1 MKIKKLGNLKLRTK
15 KGALL
20 IIMFLCVLLLVT
32 PTVIAMGREYFLE
45 QELRYHFNNW
55 ESDECIG
62 WNCVDKSEAV
72 EEYLE
77 SKQYRVIDVYG
88 HTYDNKNHRWL
99 IIEINGAWKEFEC
112 GIFKFQQTSVNYDM
126 LAGTCTLPTGE
137 LDV

>member
-1 MKIKKLGNLKLRTK
+1 LKHLKFRDKKKI
-15 KGALL
+15 LL
-20 IIMFLCVLLLVT
+20 FSSLIVVLVILS

-45 QELRYHFNNW
+45 QELRHHFCNW
-55 ESDECIG
+55 KSDEYIG

-72 EEYLE
+72 EEYLK

-88 HTYDNKNHRWL
+88 HTYDNENHRWL

-126 LAGTCTLPTGE
+126 LAGTCTLPKG
-137 LDV
+137 V